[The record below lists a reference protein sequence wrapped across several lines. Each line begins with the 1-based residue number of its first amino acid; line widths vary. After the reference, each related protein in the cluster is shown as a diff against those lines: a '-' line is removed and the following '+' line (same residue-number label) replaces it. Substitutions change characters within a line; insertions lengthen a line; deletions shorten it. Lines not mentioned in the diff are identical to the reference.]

1 MINPL
6 NNLGYQDF
14 IAKLILRN
22 SNIVACCMLLYV
34 ATCKRPN
41 GRLLFITNENWN
53 FPNWGS
59 EHMLSTEL
67 CSAGELTERFSFD
80 ATNHVVTSCS

>member
-1 MINPL
+1 M
-6 NNLGYQDF
+6 Y
-14 IAKLILRN
+14 A
-22 SNIVACCMLLYV
+22 LLYV

-80 ATNHVVTSCS
+80 ATNHVVTSSAPTRAVRDRLKH